1 MIYTKEDRAAIWLA
15 SQGLSNGKRNK
26 LCQSVDYD
34 ILFLQEN
41 LSSLREKV
49 SLIVGEEAYLKMYA
63 SVHPSA
69 MQPYY
74 LEMEKYGVTAIT
86 IFNELYPERL
96 KEIKNPPLVLYA
108 KGILNLLKSEKT
120 IAIVGTREPDRY
132 GIDVTEEFA
141 TELTNHGYVIVSG
154 MARGIDSIAHR
165 IALKFGNPTIAVMGC
180 GLDRVYPAEFV
191 DLFNQIVD
199 FGLVLSEYPI
209 GTPPHGYNFPERNR
223 IISGLSQGLLITQAG
238 EGSGA
243 LITFDYAID
252 QGRDVFIV
260 PGSVYNK
267 QCVGSN
273 SLLKSY
279 SGCGVQTPWDIISET
294 ERLEER
300 SPVVSSI
307 ELDVVEEKIV
317 KMLEERDMHIE
328 EIIRMSGLPIRE
340 LTSLL
345 LKLELLGLVKR
356 LSGNYYG
363 A

>member
-1 MIYTKEDRAAIWLA
+1 MPPSTVISAPVMFFAMSEPRKYAAA
-15 SQGLSNGKRNK
+15 AM
-26 LCQSVDYD
+26 
-34 ILFLQEN
+34 
-41 LSSLREKV
+41 SS
-49 SLIVGEEAYLKMYA
+49 
-63 SVHPSA
+63 
-69 MQPYY
+69 
-74 LEMEKYGVTAIT
+74 
-86 IFNELYPERL
+86 
-96 KEIKNPPLVLYA
+96 
-108 KGILNLLKSEKT
+108 KSEMSPMGVRVPLT
-120 IAIVGTREPDRY
+120 ICFEP
-132 GIDVTEEFA
+132 
-141 TELTNHGYVIVSG
+141 
-154 MARGIDSIAHR
+154 
-165 IALKFGNPTIAVMGC
+165 
-180 GLDRVYPAEFV
+180 
-191 DLFNQIVD
+191 
-199 FGLVLSEYPI
+199 
-209 GTPPHGYNFPERNR
+209 
-223 IISGLSQGLLITQAG
+223 ISTQ
-238 EGSGA
+238 
-243 LITFDYAID
+243 
-252 QGRDVFIV
+252 RWVFIV